1 LPRRTGRI
9 SHTTV
14 VAYLA
19 LFVAL
24 GGSAYAAA
32 TITGRDVVDRSL
44 TGADIRNGSV
54 RSADVRNITGADL
67 GSGQPWTLRS
77 PNRRFSVAVTNSG
90 VTIKGPGSEVV
101 VNNAG
106 VTVDGAASTEISAG
120 ANLDLNASASVSLN
134 GALVQLRGGC
144 APLADANK
152 VFQHTHAETGGST
165 GPGQGAKPFLSPSLL
180 GC

>member
-1 LPRRTGRI
+1 LRRTGRI

-54 RSADVRNITGADL
+54 RSADVRNLTGDDL
-67 GSGQPWTLRS
+67 GSGDPWRLRS
-77 PNRRFSVAVTNSG
+77 PDRRFSVSVTNAG
-90 VTIKGPGSEVV
+90 VRLQGPGSSVV
-101 VNNAG
+101 VGNGG
-106 VTVDGAASTEISAG
+106 VSVEGAAVSVEGAASTEIR
-120 ANLDLNASASVSLN
+120 ASGTLTLN
-134 GALVQLRGGC
+134 GALITLNGGC
-144 APLADANK
+144 GPLADANK
-152 VFQHTHAETGGST
+152 VFNHSHAVSGGTT
-165 GPGQGAKPFLSPSLL
+165 GPGQGPSPSLGPTVL
-180 GC
+180 AC

>member
-1 LPRRTGRI
+1 MPRRRRRF

-54 RSADVRNITGADL
+54 RSADVRNITGEDL
-67 GSGQPWTLRS
+67 GPGDPWTLRS
-77 PNRRFSVAVTNSG
+77 PNRRFSVSVTNAG
-90 VTIKGPGSEVV
+90 LRLDGPGGSVV
-101 VNNAG
+101 INNAG
-106 VTVDGAASTEISAG
+106 VRVEGANATEVSAG
-120 ANLDLNASASVSLN
+120 GILRLN
-134 GALVQLRGGC
+134 GALVHVNGACTQF
-144 APLADANK
+144 ADAGK
-152 VFQHTHAETGGST
+152 VFQHIHPETGGAT
-165 GPGQGAKPFLSPSLL
+165 GPGQGGLPSLGTTIF